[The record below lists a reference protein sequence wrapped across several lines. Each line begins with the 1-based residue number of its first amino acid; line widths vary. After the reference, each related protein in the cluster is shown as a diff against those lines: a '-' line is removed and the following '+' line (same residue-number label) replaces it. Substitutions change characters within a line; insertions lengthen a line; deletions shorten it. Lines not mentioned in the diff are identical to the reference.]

1 MSKKRLSPSQTKV
14 LKLGHDKGNFTA
26 QDLPIKGGA
35 GKKVIDRLLN
45 KELIKP
51 INRNGKWFDYALTPA
66 GRQAIGVEEAEPAK
80 PKPTLNP
87 KARSWIR

>member
-35 GKKVIDRLLN
+35 GKKGHRQ
-45 KELIKP
+45 
-51 INRNGKWFDYALTPA
+51 PA
-66 GRQAIGVEEAEPAK
+66 E
-80 PKPTLNP
+80 
-87 KARSWIR
+87 